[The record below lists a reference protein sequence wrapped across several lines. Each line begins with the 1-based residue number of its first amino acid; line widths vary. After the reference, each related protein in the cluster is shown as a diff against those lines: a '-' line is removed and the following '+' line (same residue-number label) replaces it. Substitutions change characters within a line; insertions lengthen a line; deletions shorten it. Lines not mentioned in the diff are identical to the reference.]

1 MLTKAT
7 PFSSSQTYGNY
18 VMNMNGVEKENFLCL
33 ELLFHAK
40 NIYQNVSTIFRTF
53 LLLTKI
59 WTDFICCL
67 LRLNPIARVEH
78 LTFSLSN
85 GQLPDVL
92 VTYPRLA

>member
-59 WTDFICCL
+59 
-67 LRLNPIARVEH
+67 
-78 LTFSLSN
+78 
-85 GQLPDVL
+85 
-92 VTYPRLA
+92 